1 MKPYELVKDNE
12 QVDTAAYYYFH
23 EKFKVRE
30 HPEISLCTLAA
41 YNVGNLKELSDL
53 EDWGRTTVRFLDD
66 LIEYQKYPVEAARWS
81 TNRRR
86 PLGIGIINYA
96 YYLAKNGSRYS
107 DESALKL
114 THELFEAMSF
124 YSIKAS
130 VELAAERGRCEGFQ
144 ELKYSDG
151 WLPIDTYKR
160 TIDEFA
166 KFDYLCDWEWL
177 RDQIKQH
184 GIRNSTLLAVMPS
197 ESSSVVSNA
206 TNGIEPPR
214 SLVATKS
221 SKDGTVKQVVPEIN
235 RLKNQYELLWDIPS
249 MESTIKLVAVMSKFV
264 DQAISTNLSYDKS
277 KFEGGMIPMKL
288 LLRDYFMTIK
298 YGIKNLYYHNT
309 RDGADQAEEPPLAAT
324 AEPEGDCSSGACA
337 I

>member
-1 MKPYELVKDNE
+1 MSEQLFEIVQENE
-12 QVDTAAYYYFH
+12 VVDHTAYYYFH

-41 YNVGNLKELSDL
+41 YNLGNLKDLSDL
-53 EDWGRTTVRFLDD
+53 EGWARTTVRFLDD
-66 LIEYQKYPVEAARWS
+66 LLSYQKYPVKAAEWS
-81 TNRRR
+81 TVRRR
-86 PLGIGIINYA
+86 PLGIGVINYA

-124 YSIKAS
+124 YTMKAS
-130 VELAAERGRCEGFQ
+130 VELAQERGRCEGF
-144 ELKYSDG
+144 EDLKYADG
-151 WLPIDTYKR
+151 LLPIDTYKK

-166 KFDYLCDWEWL
+166 NFDYLCDWEWL
-177 RDQIKQH
+177 RGQIKEH
-184 GIRNSTLLAVMPS
+184 GIRNSTLLALMPS
-197 ESSSVVSNA
+197 ESSSIVSNA

-221 SKDGTVKQVVPEIN
+221 SKDGTVKQVVPEIH
-235 RLKNQYELLWDIPS
+235 RLKNQYEMLWEIPS
-249 MESTIKLVAVMSKFV
+249 MEPVIKLVAVMSKFV
-264 DQAISTNLSYDKS
+264 DQAISTNLSYDKT
-277 KFEGGMIPMKL
+277 KYDGGIPMKL
-288 LLRDYFMTIK
+288 LLKDYFMTVK

-309 RDGADQAEEPPLAAT
+309 RDGSDQSEKEPAPAADC
-324 AEPEGDCSSGACA
+324 DSGACA